1 MNDMEKSENEE
12 KQLRGY
18 RVTDAQK
25 MIRDAIR
32 QLLIN
37 NCAAPDIFRT
47 CDSLLRLEHHTL
59 FRTHVVT
66 LEDVQTSEDV
76 SKEVTDIISEH
87 PGGRWISSWRR
98 PGIMT
103 NLALIEG
110 QDSLHLFLTE
120 YEEITDYAGGEK
132 TVTLKGKVHEVAIN
146 SDFYLS
152 K

>member
-25 MIRDAIR
+25 MIRNAIR

-37 NCAAPDIFRT
+37 NCAAPDIYRT

-76 SKEVTDIISEH
+76 CKEVTDIIAKH
-87 PGGRWISSWRR
+87 PGGRWISSWKLRTFA
-98 PGIMT
+98 T

-120 YEEITDYAGGEK
+120 YEENTNYSGGEE
-132 TVTLKGKVHEVAIN
+132 TVTRKGRIHEVAIN
-146 SDFYLS
+146 SDFYLN